1 METSS
6 YQVVRLTQDY
16 APKSFNCGDQDLNE
30 FLLDNA
36 KSYLKEL
43 LAVTYIL
50 ESTDNKNIIAFFS
63 ILNDKIAISD
73 FPSKR
78 KYWAFAHSLKN
89 KGKCFNSYPSMKI
102 GRFAID
108 QSYQHQGFGQIVIDI
123 LKQSFT
129 QNNRTGC
136 KYLTVDAYRSAT
148 PFYEKNG
155 FKYLSE
161 SDIDAETRLM
171 YFDLIQLM
179 ED

>member
-6 YQVVRLTQDY
+6 YKVVRLTQNY

-36 KSYLKEL
+36 KAYLKEL
-43 LAVTYIL
+43 LAVTYLL
-50 ESTDNKNIIAFFS
+50 ESTDDNEIIAYFS

-78 KYWAFAHSLKN
+78 KYWVFAHNLKN
-89 KGKCFNSYPSMKI
+89 KGKCFNSYPSIKI
-102 GRFAID
+102 GRFAIN

-129 QNNRTGC
+129 RNNRTGC
-136 KYLTVDAYRSAT
+136 KYLTVDAYKSAT

-161 SDIDAETRLM
+161 SDKDAETRLM

>member
-6 YQVVRLTQDY
+6 YKVVRLTQNY

-30 FLLDNA
+30 FLFDNA
-36 KSYLKEL
+36 KAYLKEL
-43 LAVTYIL
+43 LAVTYLL
-50 ESTDNKNIIAFFS
+50 ESIEDHEIIAFFS
-63 ILNDKIAISD
+63 LLNDKIAISD

-78 KYWAFAHSLKN
+78 KYWAFAHNLKN

-102 GRFAID
+102 GRFAIN
-108 QSYQHQGFGQIVIDI
+108 QSFQHQGFGQIVIDI

-129 QNNRTGC
+129 QTNRTGC
-136 KYLTVDAYRSAT
+136 KYLTVDAYKSAT
-148 PFYEKNG
+148 SFYEKNG

-161 SDIDAETRLM
+161 SDREAETRLM

>member
-6 YQVVRLTQDY
+6 YKVVRLTQEY

-36 KSYLKEL
+36 KAYLKEL
-43 LAVTYIL
+43 
-50 ESTDNKNIIAFFS
+50 
-63 ILNDKIAISD
+63 
-73 FPSKR
+73 
-78 KYWAFAHSLKN
+78 
-89 KGKCFNSYPSMKI
+89 
-102 GRFAID
+102 FAIN
-108 QSYQHQGFGQIVIDI
+108 QPYQHQGFGQIVIDI

-161 SDIDAETRLM
+161 SDKDAETRLM

>member
-1 METSS
+1 MGTSS
-6 YQVVRLTQDY
+6 YKVVRLTQEY

-36 KSYLKEL
+36 KAYLKEL

-50 ESTDNKNIIAFFS
+50 ESTEKNEIIAFFS

-78 KYWAFAHSLKN
+78 KYWAFAQKLKN

-102 GRFAID
+102 GRFAIN
-108 QSYQHQGFGQIVIDI
+108 QPYQHQGFGQIVIDI

-161 SDIDAETRLM
+161 SDKDAETRLM

>member
-1 METSS
+1 METSADK
-6 YQVVRLTQDY
+6 VVRLTQNY

-30 FLLDNA
+30 FLSDNA
-36 KSYLKEL
+36 KAYLKEL
-43 LAVTYIL
+43 LAVTYLL
-50 ESTDNKNIIAFFS
+50 ESTDDNEIIAYFS

-78 KYWAFAHSLKN
+78 KYWVFAHNLKN
-89 KGKCFNSYPSMKI
+89 KGKCFNSYPSIKI
-102 GRFAID
+102 GRFAIN

-129 QNNRTGC
+129 RNNRTGC
-136 KYLTVDAYRSAT
+136 KYLTVDAYKSAT

-161 SDIDAETRLM
+161 SDKDAETRLM